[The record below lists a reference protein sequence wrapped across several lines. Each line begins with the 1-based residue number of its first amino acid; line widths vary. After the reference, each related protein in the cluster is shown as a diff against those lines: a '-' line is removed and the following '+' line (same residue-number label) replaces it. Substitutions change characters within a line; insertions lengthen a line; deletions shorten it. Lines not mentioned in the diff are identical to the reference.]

1 MTDALKISKAD
12 GILEVVIDRPK
23 ANAIDNPTSRELG
36 QLFLDFL
43 KDDSLRVAILS
54 GAGERFFSAG
64 WDLKAAAEGE
74 AVDSDYGPGGFGGIT
89 ELTQRDKPIIAAI
102 NGNAIGG
109 GVDIMVSADLAVAA
123 DHAQFW
129 TPEVKV
135 GVIADATAIRLP
147 KRIPRAVALEML
159 LTGRRMDAEEALR
172 FGLVNRVV
180 PGAGLMETAR
190 EMARDIV
197 EAAPLA
203 VAATME
209 AFRHGETTS
218 LADCYAAMKS
228 RAWPA
233 HAAMVDSEDAVEGP
247 LAFAEKRA
255 PVWKGR

>member
-1 MTDALKISKAD
+1 MTDALKISKAN

-23 ANAIDNPTSRELG
+23 ANAIDNPTSREPG

-43 KDDSLRVAILS
+43 ADDSLRVAILS

-89 ELTQRDKPIIAAI
+89 ELTQRDKPIIVAV

-147 KRIPRAVALEML
+147 KRIPRAVEHPHDRRAQPDAARVFKVQFCL
-159 LTGRRMDAEEALR
+159 LTEHGKVCRLKADRATR
-172 FGLVNRVV
+172 GNGLC
-180 PGAGLMETAR
+180 GF
-190 EMARDIV
+190 IV
-197 EAAPLA
+197 ACLIGKQLLICVKNVDVAFEFEAAA
-203 VAATME
+203 
-209 AFRHGETTS
+209 
-218 LADCYAAMKS
+218 
-228 RAWPA
+228 
-233 HAAMVDSEDAVEGP
+233 AVE
-247 LAFAEKRA
+247 
-255 PVWKGR
+255 